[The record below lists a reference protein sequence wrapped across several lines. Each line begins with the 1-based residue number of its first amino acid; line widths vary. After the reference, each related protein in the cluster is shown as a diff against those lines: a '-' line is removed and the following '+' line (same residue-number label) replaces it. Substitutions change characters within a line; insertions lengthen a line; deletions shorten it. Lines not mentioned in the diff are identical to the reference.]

1 MDFLLCTHESA
12 LSCWLSNSEELFL
25 LANVLLYHTLF
36 TPRKLVSFLG
46 LALNGF
52 IPYVMLRQVYLFASK
67 GAAIAC

>member
-36 TPRKLVSFLG
+36 TPRKLVSFSGFCLKWIYSICDVKTG
-46 LALNGF
+46 LPLC
-52 IPYVMLRQVYLFASK
+52 K
-67 GAAIAC
+67 